1 MPSFKTCFHPTWRI
15 ELNYSLSR
23 PPLEDINTHSFFFPS
38 NFDFVFMPGDGSICH
53 CAVLCCMQII
63 SHCRN
68 YSWWK
73 HFNIGFFVFFFSPY
87 SPLRRKYYAM
97 EHKLITMKWL
107 FRLYIVPLLCDL
119 RHCFHNSCFSYPLP
133 DWIN

>member
-23 PPLEDINTHSFFFPS
+23 PPLEDINTHSFFSPLILTSFLCLVMEVS
-38 NFDFVFMPGDGSICH
+38 VTALFYVVCKSFHIAEITPGENTLI
-53 CAVLCCMQII
+53 L
-63 SHCRN
+63 
-68 YSWWK
+68 
-73 HFNIGFFVFFFSPY
+73 GFLFFFFSPY
-87 SPLRRKYYAM
+87 SPLGRKSYAM
-97 EHKLITMKWL
+97 EHKLITMKWV